1 MTRRT
6 WNAAFAVLLNALVF
20 GAIQGARAAVCCPSG
35 CVPLYNGTAAC
46 VKAGTNLS
54 CGSGAICG
62 GGGGSP
68 SAGNGQPGTYVV
80 PIIPPSACGLWLQC
94 SYANGVATVSIVNS
108 SGTRYKNPPKEWV
121 YTRVVYAKGCVGGGA
136 ALSIPVDGSKAT
148 LNLLK
153 LQYHNLCT
161 NELPM
166 SFLARIGSFPDSV
179 GSCDCRI
186 ALPAP
191 PYGPASC
198 RQGFVWRNA
207 FDGDTVCVTPAR
219 HTQVQNENASAGS
232 TRAGGGANTCK
243 NGFVWREARSSD
255 LVCVTPQSRAQVKS
269 ENGTAWDRVAHIA
282 GQ

>member
-20 GAIQGARAAVCCPSG
+20 GAIQGARADVCCPSG

-166 SFLARIGSFPDSV
+166 SFLARIGSFPEFGRKLRLQDRASRASV
-179 GSCDCRI
+179 RTCFLQAGLRLAERFRRGYCLRDARPAHPGPERERERRI
-186 ALPAP
+186 DPRRRGAP
-191 PYGPASC
+191 
-198 RQGFVWRNA
+198 
-207 FDGDTVCVTPAR
+207 
-219 HTQVQNENASAGS
+219 
-232 TRAGGGANTCK
+232 TRARMASSGARRGPPTLC
-243 NGFVWREARSSD
+243 A
-255 LVCVTPQSRAQVKS
+255 SRP
-269 ENGTAWDRVAHIA
+269 RVARK
-282 GQ
+282 